1 MKKHLLLPLVLTLVL
16 LPACQQ
22 SIVTEDPDN
31 PSKPDTTTTPTK
43 PDEPVTDNPSRHR
56 DLDYLFDLQAVPE
69 ITLTLTEADWNT
81 YLRNF
86 DQWPDNSLY
95 VPAAFAFTKNG
106 TTYRRDSVGLRPRG
120 NTTRRRPESSSGEMH
135 QSGAAFHRA
144 HFGIR
149 FTEYTTGER
158 FFGSDRIIL
167 KWNATDPSYSRE
179 VFSYDLFRR
188 FGVWSAPRASFCRLT
203 IHIQGDTRPVYMG
216 VYTMIEN
223 PRKGWLDARYHDGK
237 VPDKDGNL
245 WKAGYGA
252 NLSSADKNQMGLQ
265 DDYGKRY
272 AYNLKSNKTNLAA
285 AKTELCDFINGMTPL
300 KSGSTELQTWLEQHM
315 DVDLFL
321 RAYAVNVMVGMWDD
335 YWKNQNN
342 FYFYFDSNHRFYF
355 IPFDYD
361 NTLGTSQ
368 DNYGNPGTDNMLQWG
383 SLGGDR
389 ILMRKVMSISTFQD
403 TYKAYIK
410 QIASSAE
417 LMEPAA
423 ASARI
428 AQFMNLVREFVPND
442 TGEDGTVT
450 DSPASWS
457 SCWNYR
463 LLSGGV
469 GDGKSSES
477 NFFKTKAAA
486 ITW

>member
-1 MKKHLLLPLVLTLVL
+1 MNKHLFPLLILAVVL
-16 LPACQQ
+16 LSGCKQPMGTEEPDNTGQTEPPAA
-22 SIVTEDPDN
+22 DN
-31 PSKPDTTTTPTK
+31 PSK
-43 PDEPVTDNPSRHR
+43 HR
-56 DLDYLFDLQAVPE
+56 DLDYLFDLQSVPE
-69 ITLTLTEADWNT
+69 IRLTLTEADWNT
-81 YLRNF
+81 YLSNF

-95 VPAAFAFTKNG
+95 VPAAFTFVKDG
-106 TTYRRDSVGLRPRG
+106 TTYTRDSVGLRPRG
-120 NTTRRRPESSSGEMH
+120 NTTRRRPESSYGEMH
-135 QSGAAFHRA
+135 QNGAPFYRT

-149 FTEYTTGER
+149 FTNYTTGER
-158 FFGSDRIIL
+158 FFGMDRIIL
-167 KWNATDPSYSRE
+167 KWNVTDPSYVRE

-203 IHIQGDTRPVYMG
+203 ISIQGDSKSVYMG

-237 VPDKDGNL
+237 LPDKDGNL

-252 NLSSADKNQMGLQ
+252 DLSQADRNMMGLQ

-272 AYNLKSNKTNLAA
+272 PYNLKSNKSHLASA
-285 AKTELCDFINGMTPL
+285 QSELIGFINGMTPL
-300 KSGSTELQTWLEQHM
+300 KSGSTELQTWLEEHV
-315 DVDLFL
+315 DIDLFL

-335 YWKNQNN
+335 YWKNMNN

-368 DNYGNPGTDNMLQWG
+368 NYYGNPGTDNMLRWG
-383 SLGGDR
+383 SLEGDR
-389 ILMRKVMSISTFQD
+389 ILMRKVMSISAFQD
-403 TYKAYIK
+403 TYKSYIK

-423 ASARI
+423 ASARV
-428 AQFMNLVREFVPND
+428 AQLQSIIREYVPND
-442 TGEDGTVT
+442 TREDCSLI
-450 DSPASWS
+450 DQPASWS
-457 SCWNYR
+457 DCPNYR
-463 LLSGGV
+463 LLTGGV

-477 NFFKTKAAA
+477 NYFMTKAAS
-486 ITW
+486 INW